1 MTHPN
6 YDPYGGVQPLL
17 QPTMQGPGYTAKAAK
32 IPQDS
37 AAGHG
42 SDSKAD
48 MASSP
53 HVSLHTA
60 HAKQRKNL
68 GQRTTN
74 NYATG
79 EEKTTLNAPSKYL
92 IHNWKNKY
100 KNG

>member
-1 MTHPN
+1 M
-6 YDPYGGVQPLL
+6 
-17 QPTMQGPGYTAKAAK
+17 AKAAK

-37 AAGHG
+37 ADGHG
-42 SDSKAD
+42 FDFKAD

-53 HVSLHTA
+53 HASLHTA
-60 HAKQRKNL
+60 HVKQRKKS

-92 IHNWKNKY
+92 THNWKSKY